1 VAHRRTKNT
10 LKIASG
16 HAGHTQVLGLFDRK
30 GRSGTTVDHI
40 AFAIW
45 LAHDEPERKR
55 LESLGLK
62 VEGREHAWIK
72 WRCFISTILKS
83 TSSSLFVTTKT
94 SSKARETVA

>member
-1 VAHRRTKNT
+1 MQAIPRSSDC
-10 LKIASG
+10 LIARVD
-16 HAGHTQVLGLFDRK
+16 QER
-30 GRSGTTVDHI
+30 TTVDHI
-40 AFAIW
+40 AFAIG

-62 VEGREHAWIK
+62 VEGRDHAWIK

-94 SSKARETVA
+94 SSKADETVA